1 MYSALYPAFIPLYY
15 TASFFVG
22 HEIVFKNFLVDRFQF
37 FTTKNKDVMSICVQ
51 YLCAHLLFPDIKF
64 LAWNYML
71 KCIYPFILHRYC
83 QIASLKNDI
92 TIH

>member
-1 MYSALYPAFIPLYY
+1 
-15 TASFFVG
+15 
-22 HEIVFKNFLVDRFQF
+22 
-37 FTTKNKDVMSICVQ
+37 MSIFVQ
-51 YLCAHLLFPDIKF
+51 NLCAHLLFPDIKF

-71 KCIYPFILHRYC
+71 KGIYPFILHKYC